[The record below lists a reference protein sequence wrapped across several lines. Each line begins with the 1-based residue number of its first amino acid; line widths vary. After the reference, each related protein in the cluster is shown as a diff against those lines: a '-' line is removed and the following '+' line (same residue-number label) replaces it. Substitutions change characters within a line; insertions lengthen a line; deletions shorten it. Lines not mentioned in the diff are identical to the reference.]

1 MARIWFLTQF
11 IPACFAAS
19 FPAAESNLIKAAGV
33 SHSQR
38 AAGVFMLIEGE
49 KYTFNFTSARAACL
63 SLNVTIA
70 TTEQMMRALQQG
82 LETCKY
88 GWIAEQ
94 IAAIPRITPNKNCGQ
109 GQTELVLWPGSADRK
124 FAVFCFNAS
133 DIEETS
139 STSKAAPQ
147 TTSSSPTTPTA
158 LTQTPTPTTTELTST
173 KEEPKTTKPP
183 KDTSSTLLLNP
194 LVETTR
200 STGIFS
206 TSTSLETSS
215 TRFPT
220 SPSHPTTVTTFI
232 SSTSVPVLLHNGS
245 SARPSLEAVSTALII
260 LGVILLLLAAAGV
273 VWYYKL
279 NIFTIW
285 SMGQQKDDTETEM
298 WKHTDSEM
306 DLHSQH
312 GAEEDDAYEESDRK
326 YSSDI
331 TLCVNPDIKAMYT
344 E

>member
-11 IPACFAAS
+11 IQSACFAAS
-19 FPAAESNLIKAAGV
+19 FPASESNLIKAAGV

-38 AAGVFMLIEGE
+38 AAGVFMFIEGGE
-49 KYTFNFTSARAACL
+49 YTFNFTSARAACL

-94 IAAIPRITPNKNCGQ
+94 IAAIPRITPNKNCGK
-109 GQTELVLWPGSADRK
+109 GQTELVLWPGSTDRK

-139 STSKAAPQ
+139 SASKAAPQ
-147 TTSSSPTTPTA
+147 TSSSSPTTPIA
-158 LTQTPTPTTTELTST
+158 LTQTPTATTTELTST
-173 KEEPKTTKPP
+173 KEEPKMTKPP

-194 LVETTR
+194 LVEMTR

-220 SPSHPTTVTTFI
+220 SPSHPTTVTTFV
-232 SSTSVPVLLHNGS
+232 SSTSVPELLHNVS
-245 SARPSLEAVSTALII
+245 SARPSLEGMVLTFFIFS
-260 LGVILLLLAAAGV
+260 LLFSL
-273 VWYYKL
+273 W
-279 NIFTIW
+279 I
-285 SMGQQKDDTETEM
+285 
-298 WKHTDSEM
+298 
-306 DLHSQH
+306 
-312 GAEEDDAYEESDRK
+312 
-326 YSSDI
+326 
-331 TLCVNPDIKAMYT
+331 
-344 E
+344 